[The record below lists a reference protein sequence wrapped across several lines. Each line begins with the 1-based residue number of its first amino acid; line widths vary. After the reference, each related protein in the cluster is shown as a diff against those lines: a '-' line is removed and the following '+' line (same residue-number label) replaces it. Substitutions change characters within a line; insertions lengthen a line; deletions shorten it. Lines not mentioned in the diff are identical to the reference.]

1 MYDRFDHENYN
12 VVETAEETRYVFL
25 EESQTQMAT
34 LWAYAPSV
42 LMEEEQ
48 FEVYVN

>member
-1 MYDRFDHENYN
+1 MYDRFDHDNYN
-12 VVETAEETRYVFL
+12 IAKTAEETRFVFL
-25 EESQTQMAT
+25 EESETQMAT
-34 LWAYAPSV
+34 LWARAPSV